1 MKGNQ
6 MKKKLLALASV
17 LLVTGSSLAA
27 PVDLVDVGASEINC
41 LFSPTC
47 TLLVSNTFSPLALP
61 GTSGSGV
68 LETRV
73 FVGQPGSPDQDV
85 YGYEYRVD
93 LSGVVAT
100 NEPACFTNS
109 IRWFTNRVEVKTN
122 TITCRT
128 NAVRVSNVLTCVTN
142 ILPGT
147 NFTFCLTNAFPAT
160 NVIRCLTNAAGEITC
175 FTNSFPGSNVIT
187 CLTNRIP
194 TRTNIMCVTNRITG
208 SNVVVCTTNWV
219 RYFTNMVVCYTN
231 VIPCPGTTPCIETLR
246 IPFRSVYTN
255 LNFGT
260 GGVAAIQAYVVT
272 NASLGTVAPVFAV
285 REGGFIR
292 LEFAPP
298 VCPGQ
303 SSFFVGLFSTNP
315 PTDVRA
321 VAVLTS
327 GSNAVVAARGP
338 IGARRVIDCDL
349 GPLSSAIA
357 SLSLRDIVAPNNN
370 ARAGRRGAL
379 QNLVEAAREAADA
392 GQLGNLI
399 EAVHA
404 IAKKAGGEKNSWL
417 TSAASRRLDPILDD
431 LLACLRDASGNGE
444 DNEGHDGDDHDDDD
458 DDDDRDHGNG
468 QGSNHGRGHRN

>member
-1 MKGNQ
+1 
-6 MKKKLLALASV
+6 MKKKLLTLASV
-17 LLVTGSSLAA
+17 LLVAGSSLAA
-27 PVDLVDVGASEINC
+27 PVDFVEVGTSEINC

-47 TLLVSNTFSPLALP
+47 TLLVSNTFSPLALT

-73 FVGQPGSPDQDV
+73 FAGQPGSPGEGV

-93 LSGVVAT
+93 LSDVVAT
-100 NEPACFTNS
+100 NAPACFTNS
-109 IRWFTNRVEVKTN
+109 IRCFTNRVAVTTN

-128 NAVRVSNVLTCVTN
+128 NAVGVSNVLTCVTN

-160 NVIRCLTNAAGEITC
+160 NVIRCLTNAAGAITC
-175 FTNSFPGSNVIT
+175 FTNSFPGSNVIV

-194 TRTNIMCVTNRITG
+194 TRTNIVCVTNRITG
-208 SNVVVCTTNWV
+208 SNVVVCTTNRV
-219 RYFTNMVVCYTN
+219 RFFTNMVACYTN
-231 VIPCPGTTPCIETLR
+231 LIPCPGTTPCIETLR

-260 GGVAAIQAYVVT
+260 GGVATIQAYVVT
-272 NASLGTVAPVFAV
+272 NAGLGTIAPVFAV

-298 VCPGQ
+298 ICPGQ
-303 SSFFVGLFSTNP
+303 SSFFVGLLSTNP

-338 IGARRVIDCDL
+338 LGARRVIDCDL
-349 GPLSSAIA
+349 GPLSRAIA
-357 SLSLRDIVAPNNN
+357 NLSLSDIVAPNNH

-379 QNLVEAAREAADA
+379 QNLVEAAREAAEA
-392 GQLGNLI
+392 GQLGDVI
-399 EAVHA
+399 EAVRA
-404 IAKKAGGEKNSWL
+404 IAKKTGGEKNSWL

-431 LLACLRDASGNGE
+431 LLACLRDAAGNGE
-444 DNEGHDGDDHDDDD
+444 DDEGHDGDDHDDDD
-458 DDDDRDHGNG
+458 SDDGNG